1 MTDWDDATPAT
12 LLDELPL
19 TARARRAIRALRLV
33 TVKDLARLD
42 EDALWWVRG
51 CGQKTRCELGTLHY
65 AVKRRLAPQ
74 LAMLP

>member
-1 MTDWDDATPAT
+1 MTDWDAATPAT
-12 LLDELPL
+12 PLAELPL
-19 TARARRAIRALRLV
+19 TARARRAIRELGLV

-42 EDALWWVRG
+42 EDALWRVPG